1 MLIFELFTKSR
12 TRWVEFE
19 TVYTLDR
26 MDSICLRLTGKQIP
40 HKVRA
45 ALLPAGSGS
54 VFPASTRSLWYL
66 SVHEEDVS
74 RALRCVRAVMKEM
87 A

>member
-12 TRWVEFE
+12 IRWVEFE
-19 TVYTLDR
+19 TVYTLNC
-26 MDSICLRLTGKQIP
+26 MDSICLCLTEEQIP

-45 ALLPAGSGS
+45 ALLPAGTGS

-66 SVHEEDVS
+66 SVPEEDVS
-74 RALRCVRAVMKEM
+74 RAQRCVRAAMEEM

>member
-26 MDSICLRLTGKQIP
+26 MDSICLCLTEEQIT

-45 ALLPAGSGS
+45 ALLPAGTGS

-66 SVHEEDVS
+66 SVREEDVS
-74 RALRCVRAVMKEM
+74 RAQRCVRAVMEEM

>member
-1 MLIFELFTKSR
+1 MLIFERFTRNR

-19 TVYTLDR
+19 IVYTLDC
-26 MDSICLRLTGKQIP
+26 MDSICLHLTEKQIP

-45 ALLPAGSGS
+45 ALLPVGTGS

-74 RALRCVRAVMKEM
+74 RAQRCVRTVMEEM

>member
-1 MLIFELFTKSR
+1 MLIFEQFTRNR

-19 TVYTLDR
+19 IVYTLDR
-26 MDSICLRLTGKQIP
+26 MDSICLRLTEKQIS

-45 ALLPAGSGS
+45 ALLPAGTGS

-74 RALRCVRAVMKEM
+74 RAQRCVRTVMEEM